1 MARYRSLGWF
11 AGKAQ
16 ARLHELYYRSPVSKW
31 VTSRQAQIYCVGTAK
46 SGTHSLASLFSDE
59 LRTFHEA
66 DWQAVIKLILASA
79 ETGGERRALRR
90 RLLERDRQFALD
102 IDSSQLNYF
111 YLPELLELFPNSK
124 FVLTIREPRSWLD
137 SLINHQLARGTPP
150 PEWRRLRDFRFARDG
165 AEHPPEEAALKA
177 RGLYTLDG
185 YLSYWRRHN
194 QDVIRLVPPEKLL
207 VVRTDQISQ
216 RADDIARFAGLPQ
229 RGEPAGKTAG
239 KAAAD
244 KSHTFKALKKFGVL
258 GELEPEYLDEKIRQH
273 CSELVS
279 EFFPDALPSRALA
292 EAKV

>member
-1 MARYRSLGWF
+1 MARYRSLKWF
-11 AGKAQ
+11 ADKAQ
-16 ARLHELYYRSPVSKW
+16 ARSNELYYRSPVSKW

-46 SGTHSLASLFSDE
+46 SGTHSIASLFSDD

-66 DWQAVIKLILASA
+66 DWREVIPLILAA
-79 ETGGERRALRR
+79 DEAGGERSALRH
-90 RLLERDRQFALD
+90 RLVKRDRQFALD

-111 YLPELLELFPNSK
+111 YLPELLELFPGSK
-124 FVLTIREPRSWLD
+124 FVLTIREPYSWLD

-150 PEWRRLRDFRFARDG
+150 PEWRRLRDFRFARDY

-207 VVRTDQISQ
+207 VVRTDQISG
-216 RADDIARFAGLPQ
+216 RADDIARFVGLPQ
-229 RGEPAGKTAG
+229 QSTQQSKTAS
-239 KAAAD
+239 D
-244 KSHTFKALKKFGVL
+244 KSHSFKALKKFGVL
-258 GELEPEYLDEKIRQH
+258 GELEPEYLARKIRYH
-273 CSELVS
+273 CSELIG
-279 EFFPDALPSRALA
+279 EFFSDTLPLRALA